1 MIADQEINIK
11 QLLLKLFEKKI
22 YIILITSIFSISSF
36 LYVINEENIYQSS
49 VKLFNK
55 VIFQTPHQVSQ
66 L

>member
-49 VKLFNK
+49 G
-55 VIFQTPHQVSQ
+55 
-66 L
+66 